1 MFIKSD
7 YFISLQIK
15 FCLKKHILL
24 RIKEKCEKMTS
35 SADSNADNQKINLKI
50 DSYLKGMGR
59 DSDGWIALTY
69 FFEKIKIIL
78 IIKSGCFLL
87 FFNIFFLLKTYPLF
101 SNPIIICIYLIE
113 SSHFISFK
121 RKI

>member
-50 DSYLKGMGR
+50 DSYLKEWGEIQMVG
-59 DSDGWIALTY
+59 L
-69 FFEKIKIIL
+69 
-78 IIKSGCFLL
+78 
-87 FFNIFFLLKTYPLF
+87 
-101 SNPIIICIYLIE
+101 
-113 SSHFISFK
+113 H
-121 RKI
+121 